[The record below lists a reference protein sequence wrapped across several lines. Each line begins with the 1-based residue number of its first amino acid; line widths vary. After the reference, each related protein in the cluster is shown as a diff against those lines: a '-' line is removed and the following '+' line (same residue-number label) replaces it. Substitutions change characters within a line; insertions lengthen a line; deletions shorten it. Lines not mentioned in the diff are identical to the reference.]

1 MTRRFL
7 VLALL
12 VCAAALPLNAEFF
25 SKRYDFVQE
34 RWIKLEETAGN
45 VTVQDIQFEFPS
57 YIGPK
62 KLEIKGRNTAV
73 VNVKNYGATAMRIH
87 VAVALFDADNNLVAC
102 GTTGSKLG
110 STKPGEQEA
119 FFVSFD
125 YVKSRLAAT
134 KYFYLTVETEP
145 PF

>member
-1 MTRRFL
+1 MTRRLLL
-7 VLALL
+7 VAIF
-12 VCAAALPLNAEFF
+12 VCAAALPLSAEFF

-34 RWIKLEETAGN
+34 RWIKLDQAVGS
-45 VTVQDIQFEFPS
+45 VTVQDVQFEFPS

-73 VNVKNYGATAMRIH
+73 VNVKNYGTAAMRIH

-110 STKPGEQEA
+110 STKPGEEES
-119 FFVSFD
+119 FFVNFD
-125 YVKSRLAAT
+125 YVKSRLSSA